1 MTFLMTLLLFISSAD
16 NSIASVLGSA
26 MSYDLCPE
34 PSGVRMEEEE
44 SFGEASAIAAPMPS
58 TFGKQ
63 SDSRVRNTQGNMFR
77 RVCTELP
84 TVRLPPATAAAQRA
98 YRRQKSLKGRGASR
112 SMRRSGSFVLFLSAP
127 LCSSGDFC
135 CSSERPR
142 RSRRHSPPHRSSSSP
157 SSRPARHHVVGSLV
171 VVSVSLARRPTTD
184 DDDFANRRFLQQGG
198 GAGAVRPQ
206 RALAGRPVARARHA
220 KHGLVQRRR
229 AQVHAAALLRR
240 A

>member
-1 MTFLMTLLLFISSAD
+1 
-16 NSIASVLGSA
+16 

-98 YRRQKSLKGRGASR
+98 YRRQKIAEGA
-112 SMRRSGSFVLFLSAP
+112 RRESQQALRVLDLVP
-127 LCSSGDFC
+127 LF
-135 CSSERPR
+135 
-142 RSRRHSPPHRSSSSP
+142 SSSP
-157 SSRPARHHVVGSLV
+157 PAVLVG
-171 VVSVSLARRPTTD
+171 
-184 DDDFANRRFLQQGG
+184 
-198 GAGAVRPQ
+198 
-206 RALAGRPVARARHA
+206 
-220 KHGLVQRRR
+220 
-229 AQVHAAALLRR
+229 
-240 A
+240 